1 MGANSS
7 KKEILEELENSVDD
21 KNRYNQNNPR
31 IEYKNNYIIDKNDEK
46 YSDEPFDFSLEK
58 SRDINNNKLDVKK

>member
-31 IEYKNNYIIDKNDEK
+31 IECKNNYHKI
-46 YSDEPFDFSLEK
+46 F
-58 SRDINNNKLDVKK
+58 